1 MRAPHWSVIV
11 HAHIPP
17 LAYLLL
23 LSTGSGVGQLVVE
36 REALRVSSFSSPE
49 LEKLAQ
55 QEGGLGTWL
64 QLWDPI
70 VSVRLCSAAGGTQ
83 GLELFWDYQPNSR
96 KPQLALCYTVILS
109 QVKDS
114 ERVCAP
120 RYSSAV
126 EQLPGLRRALGSI
139 TRASLPHPQDSA
151 VLSYLYPRVKRAR
164 PGN

>member
-36 REALRVSSFSSPE
+36 RETLRVSSFSSPE

-70 VSVRLCSAAGGTQ
+70 VSVRLCSAAGG
-83 GLELFWDYQPNSR
+83 PR
-96 KPQLALCYTVILS
+96 ALSYFGIISQTLGSPSLPYVILILS
-109 QVKDS
+109 QVKGS
-114 ERVCAP
+114 VRQGVAQRWSSCLACAGLWVQSLERPFPIPKTMQFLVTFTQ
-120 RYSSAV
+120 
-126 EQLPGLRRALGSI
+126 E
-139 TRASLPHPQDSA
+139 
-151 VLSYLYPRVKRAR
+151 
-164 PGN
+164 

>member
-1 MRAPHWSVIV
+1 MRALHWSVIV

-36 REALRVSSFSSPE
+36 RETLRVSSFSSPE

-70 VSVRLCSAAGGTQ
+70 VSVRLCSAAGGP
-83 GLELFWDYQPNSR
+83 GALSYFGDYQPDSR
-96 KPQLALCYTVILS
+96 KPQPALCYTDS
-109 QVKDS
+109 KPS

-120 RYSSAV
+120 RCSSAV

-139 TRASLPHPQDSA
+139 TRTSLPHPQDNA